1 MEPGPSLQWYW
12 TGMESEKLEWGMVQ
26 HIPEIASHT
35 ELPLAPGCW
44 HKETVRDQRRNP

>member
-12 TGMESEKLEWGMVQ
+12 TGTEFEKLELGMVQ
-26 HIPEIASHT
+26 HIPEFASHM
-35 ELPLAPGCW
+35 ELLPALGCW